1 MRTDKL
7 QTVINRLMA
16 NDPNASWDECETL
29 EEVAEGLRNAMEDYD
44 ETEETYQF
52 YAKILS
58 SILSQDCPCFGL
70 RNCIDDCKN
79 CKYSAL
85 A

>member
-16 NDPNASWDECETL
+16 NDRNASWDECETL

-52 YAKILS
+52 YASILS
-58 SILSQDCPCFGL
+58 SILSQIEGMEQ
-70 RNCIDDCKN
+70 R
-79 CKYSAL
+79 
-85 A
+85 

>member
-16 NDPNASWDECETL
+16 NDRKASWDECETL

-52 YAKILS
+52 YAGMLS
-58 SILSQDCPCFGL
+58 SILSQ
-70 RNCIDDCKN
+70 
-79 CKYSAL
+79 
-85 A
+85 

>member
-1 MRTDKL
+1 MKSPYTDKL

-29 EEVAEGLRNAMEDYD
+29 EEVAEGLLAAMEDYD

-52 YAKILS
+52 YK
-58 SILSQDCPCFGL
+58 SILNSILGQ
-70 RNCIDDCKN
+70 
-79 CKYSAL
+79 
-85 A
+85 

>member
-1 MRTDKL
+1 MKTDKL

-29 EEVAEGLRNAMEDYD
+29 EEVAEALRNAMEDYD

-52 YAKILS
+52 YAGILN
-58 SILSQDCPCFGL
+58 SILGQ
-70 RNCIDDCKN
+70 
-79 CKYSAL
+79 
-85 A
+85 